1 MKIANREIGKNQP
14 CFVIAEIGSNHN
26 QDFDLACKLID
37 TAADAGADAVKF
49 QTFRASE
56 HYSKKTPGF
65 SYLDNTDTHDLIKS
79 LELDRSWQAD
89 LMRHAEEKGVIFF
102 SSPCDTDAIEGL
114 EDLDVPAYKVASF
127 DLTDDSLISEMAAKN
142 KPMILSTGMA
152 NWMDIQIAVDAVRKE
167 GNDQIILLQCT
178 SLYPAPAHLSNLN
191 AMTSMESA
199 FGTLV
204 GYSDHTMGDHIPI
217 AAVAMGACV
226 IEKHFTLDRTLPGPD
241 HPFAIEPQELAEM
254 MRKIRDVEASM
265 GDGIKNGP
273 RPEEQE
279 MAEKGRRSLHACVKI
294 AEGQTI
300 SADMLKVKR
309 PGLGISPALREQVIG
324 RKARRNIEAD
334 EWISWDMV

>member
-1 MKIANREIGKNQP
+1 
-14 CFVIAEIGSNHN
+14 
-26 QDFDLACKLID
+26 
-37 TAADAGADAVKF
+37 
-49 QTFRASE
+49 
-56 HYSKKTPGF
+56 
-65 SYLDNTDTHDLIKS
+65 
-79 LELDRSWQAD
+79 
-89 LMRHAEEKGVIFF
+89 
-102 SSPCDTDAIEGL
+102 
-114 EDLDVPAYKVASF
+114 
-127 DLTDDSLISEMAAKN
+127 
-142 KPMILSTGMA
+142 
-152 NWMDIQIAVDAVRKE
+152 
-167 GNDQIILLQCT
+167 
-178 SLYPAPAHLSNLN
+178 
-191 AMTSMESA
+191 
-199 FGTLV
+199 
-204 GYSDHTMGDHIPI
+204 
-217 AAVAMGACV
+217 
-226 IEKHFTLDRTLPGPD
+226 LPGPD